1 MGLIFGFG
9 LGIAIAFSLEFIDN
23 TIKTVNDIERKNL
36 TVLGIIPSIGEE
48 QYQNKSICICVGAT
62 STILEA
68 LASGKNVIHIV
79 DNPIEQSLNNI
90 FQKTAN

>member
-1 MGLIFGFG
+1 MQIVDYARLPGKSGQNQNRTMLMGLVFGLG

-48 QYQNKSICICVGAT
+48 QYQNKSIFSIT
-62 STILEA
+62 T
-68 LASGKNVIHIV
+68 
-79 DNPIEQSLNNI
+79 
-90 FQKTAN
+90 